1 MNRFLWLLVIMPAIF
16 TTAGAQVQV
25 TTEFNTNNILIGD
38 QVTLKISVSPQPGIS
53 IQNID
58 YSAINTVE
66 GLELLSSKAPDTLI
80 LGGKTWMMTQ
90 ELTLT
95 SFDSGYYFI
104 PPVTVHFLEG
114 SRADSAKSSDLA
126 LLVSTIPNIS
136 DSTQLAP
143 IKNIIDE
150 PLALSDAIP
159 WLMGLLILI
168 GLLIGINYLRKRPA
182 KEKPAPEE
190 PVIIIPPHITALE
203 NLAALQNEQLW
214 QNGEIKAYHSRL
226 SHIVRSYLEGRY
238 HIPAL
243 ESTTYEIMQS
253 LQKQSDLPEQGMENL
268 RKLLE
273 TSDLVKFAKA
283 EPDPGIHDLL
293 FEQAKAFVKA
303 SIAPEPEN
311 ENS

>member
-1 MNRFLWLLVIMPAIF
+1 MNRFLWLMVIMPAIF

-25 TTEFNTNNILIGD
+25 TTELDKNNILIGD
-38 QVTLKISVSPQPGIS
+38 QVTLKISVAPQPGIS
-53 IQNID
+53 VQRVD
-58 YSAINTVE
+58 YSAINAVE
-66 GLELLSSKAPDTLI
+66 GLELLASKAPDTLI
-80 LGGKTWMMTQ
+80 LGGKTWMTTQ

-114 SRADSAKSSDLA
+114 SRSDSTKSSDLA

-150 PLALSDAIP
+150 PLALSDTLP
-159 WLMGLLILI
+159 WMLGLLALI
-168 GLLIGINYLRKRPA
+168 ALVIAINYLRKRPT

-190 PVIIIPPHITALE
+190 PVVVIPPHITALE
-203 NLAALQNEQLW
+203 NLAKLKEEQLW
-214 QNGEIKAYHSRL
+214 QKGEIKAYHSRL
-226 SHIVRSYLEGRY
+226 SHIVRAYLEGRFK
-238 HIPAL
+238 IPAL

-253 LQKQSDLPEQGMENL
+253 LQKRSDLADRGMENL

-283 EPDPGIHDLL
+283 EPDPGIHDILL
-293 FEQAKAFVKA
+293 QQAKAFVEA
-303 SIAPEPEN
+303 NTAPEPEN